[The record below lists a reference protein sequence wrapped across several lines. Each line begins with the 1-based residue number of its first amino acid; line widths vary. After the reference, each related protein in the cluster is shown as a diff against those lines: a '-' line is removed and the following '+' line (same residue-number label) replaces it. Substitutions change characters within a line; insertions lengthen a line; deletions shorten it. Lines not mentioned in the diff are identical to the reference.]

1 MSETAPANPRSV
13 LVVDDDPDIRD
24 LVTMKIASAGFDV
37 RTAADG
43 EAALAAAR
51 AFMPDLVL
59 LDRMMPGLDGL
70 QVCRMLRADPDLDRT
85 LVLMLTAKARE
96 SDVRDGFAAGAD
108 GYITKPFSPC
118 ELLAR
123 VEWALR
129 PRD

>member
-1 MSETAPANPRSV
+1 VSETAPANPRSV

-43 EAALAAAR
+43 EAALTAAR

>member
-1 MSETAPANPRSV
+1 MIEAALSPARTV

-70 QVCRMLRADPDLDRT
+70 HVCRMLRADPDLDRT

-96 SDVRDGFAAGAD
+96 TDIRDGFAAGAD

>member
-43 EAALAAAR
+43 EAALTAAR

>member
-1 MSETAPANPRSV
+1 
-13 LVVDDDPDIRD
+13 
-24 LVTMKIASAGFDV
+24 
-37 RTAADG
+37 
-43 EAALAAAR
+43 
-51 AFMPDLVL
+51 
-59 LDRMMPGLDGL
+59 
-70 QVCRMLRADPDLDRT
+70 VCRMLRADPDLDRT

-96 SDVRDGFAAGAD
+96 TDIRDGFAAGAD

>member
-1 MSETAPANPRSV
+1 VSETAPANPRSV

>member
-1 MSETAPANPRSV
+1 VSEAAPSPARTV

-129 PRD
+129 PRG

>member
-1 MSETAPANPRSV
+1 MSATAPANPRSV

-129 PRD
+129 PRG

>member
-1 MSETAPANPRSV
+1 VSEAAPSPARTV

-43 EAALAAAR
+43 ESALAAVR
-51 AFMPDLVL
+51 AFVPDLVL

-70 QVCRMLRADPDLDRT
+70 HVCRMLRADPDLDRT

-96 SDVRDGFAAGAD
+96 TDIRDGFAAGAD

>member
-1 MSETAPANPRSV
+1 VSETAPANPRSV

-129 PRD
+129 PRG